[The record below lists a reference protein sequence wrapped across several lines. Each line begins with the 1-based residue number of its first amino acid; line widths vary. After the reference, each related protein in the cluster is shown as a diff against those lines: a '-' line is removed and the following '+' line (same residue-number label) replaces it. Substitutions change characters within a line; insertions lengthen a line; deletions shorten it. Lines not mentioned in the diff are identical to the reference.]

1 MSDSL
6 VIVTGPTGV
15 GKTDI
20 SIQLAKRING
30 EIISADSVQVYK
42 YMDIGSAKVMPEDMQ
57 GIKHYLIDILDPKEK
72 FNIYEF
78 KKAAAKAIDEIY
90 SKGKIPIIAGGT
102 GFYIQSILYDIDFSD
117 EADCDNTIREKYENL
132 AREKGNEYVH
142 NLLRQIDSE
151 SADLI
156 HANNLKRVIRAL
168 EYYEVNHE
176 KISIHNAK
184 QSIKT
189 SPYNFMYFVLNRQRD
204 ILYDRINKRVDK
216 MIENGLAD
224 EVKWLLS
231 NGYHKDLTSMQGL
244 GYKEIVKY
252 IEGEYSLGEA
262 VDIIKRDTRHFAK
275 RQLTWFKREKNVNMM
290 NYEDFENDSDKMCDE
305 MVRLLHM
312 NKVI

>member
-30 EIISADSVQVYK
+30 EVISADSVQVYK

-57 GIKHYLIDILDPKEK
+57 GVKHYLIDILDPKEK

-78 KKAAAKAIDEIY
+78 KKAASKAIDEIY

-142 NLLRQIDSE
+142 NLLKQIDSE

-189 SPYNFMYFVLNRQRD
+189 SPFNFMYFVLNRKRD

-252 IEGEYSLGEA
+252 IEGEYSLEEA

>member
-252 IEGEYSLGEA
+252 IEGEYSLEEA

-290 NYEDFENDSDKMCDE
+290 NYEDFENDSDKMCDD

>member
-244 GYKEIVKY
+244 GYKEIVKC